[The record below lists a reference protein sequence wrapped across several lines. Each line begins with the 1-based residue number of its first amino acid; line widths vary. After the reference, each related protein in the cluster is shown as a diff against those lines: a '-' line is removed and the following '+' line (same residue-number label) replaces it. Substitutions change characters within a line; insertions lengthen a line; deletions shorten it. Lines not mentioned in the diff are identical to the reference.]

1 MPDRRA
7 WRIDD
12 LDLRSALGDVLLP
25 LLVAAMSFLAALAL
39 AGAFGC
45 AALATHW
52 QGDTLGLLTVQVP
65 DPATPAAAGTRLSAV
80 LATLAQQPSVSAVHE
95 LSSAEV
101 NALLAPWLGGT
112 AADLALPLPAVIG
125 ARWQGGEIAPLAS
138 ALDKI
143 APGTLVE
150 SGAGWASRIT
160 ALTTSLQACA
170 AAVLFIVTAVAC
182 AIVAVATRAGL
193 AQRRDTI
200 EIIHSLG
207 AFDGDI
213 AERFAARATWRTA
226 VGALLGALIAL
237 PVLIWLATLA
247 APFAGGGD
255 DGPSLPAPMVAMVP
269 ILPLI
274 AAAIGWVTAQI
285 TVRRWLRRLV

>member
-1 MPDRRA
+1 MGDRRT

-12 LDLRSALGDVLLP
+12 LDLRAALGDVLLP

-45 AALATHW
+45 ADLAAHW

-65 DPATPAAAGTRLSAV
+65 DPAAPAAAGTRLAAV
-80 LATLAQQPSVSAVHE
+80 LAALARQGGVSDVHP
-95 LSSAEV
+95 LSGAEV
-101 NALLAPWLGGT
+101 DALIAPWLGGS
-112 AADLALPLPAVIG
+112 AADLALPLPAVIA
-125 ARWQGGEIAPLAS
+125 ARWQGGALAPLAA
-138 ALDKI
+138 ALAAA
-143 APGTLVE
+143 APGTMVE
-150 SGAGWASRIT
+150 SGTSWAQRIV

-170 AAVLFIVTAVAC
+170 AAVLLIVTAVAC

-226 VGALLGALIAL
+226 IGALFGALLAL
-237 PVLIWLATLA
+237 PVLIWLAALA
-247 APFAGGGD
+247 APFAGGS
-255 DGPSLPAPMVAMVP
+255 GPSLPAPMVAMVP
-269 ILPLI
+269 MLPLI

>member
-1 MPDRRA
+1 MVKRRA

-12 LDLRSALGDVLLP
+12 LDLRTALGDVLLP

-45 AALATHW
+45 ADLAAHW

-65 DPATPAAAGTRLSAV
+65 DPTASAGSTARESAV
-80 LATLAQQPSVSAVHE
+80 LAALAATVGVSDVHP
-95 LSSAEV
+95 LSAAEV
-101 NALLAPWLGGT
+101 NALLAPWLGGS

-125 ARWQGGEIAPLAS
+125 ARWQGGDLHALAAS
-138 ALDKI
+138 LAKA

-150 SGAGWASRIT
+150 SGASWGSRIT

-170 AAVLFIVTAVAC
+170 AAVLCIVTAVAC

-226 VGALLGALIAL
+226 VGALLGALVAL

-247 APFAGGGD
+247 APFAGASEA
-255 DGPSLPAPMVAMVP
+255 GPSLPAPMVAMVP

-274 AAAIGWVTAQI
+274 AAGIGWVTAQI
-285 TVRRWLRRLV
+285 TVRRWLRGLL

>member
-1 MPDRRA
+1 MADRRT

-12 LDLRSALGDVLLP
+12 LDLRAALGDVLLP

-45 AALATHW
+45 ADLAAHW

-65 DPATPAAAGTRLSAV
+65 DPAAPAAAGTRLAGV
-80 LATLAQQPSVSAVHE
+80 LAALARQGGVSDVHP
-95 LSSAEV
+95 LSGAEV
-101 NALLAPWLGGT
+101 DALIAPWLGGG
-112 AADLALPLPAVIG
+112 AADLALPLPAVIA
-125 ARWQGGEIAPLAS
+125 ARWQGGDLTRLAA
-138 ALDKI
+138 ALAAA
-143 APGTLVE
+143 APGTMVE
-150 SGAGWASRIT
+150 SGTSWAQRIV

-170 AAVLFIVTAVAC
+170 AAVLLIVTAVAC

-226 VGALLGALIAL
+226 IGALFGALLAL
-237 PVLIWLATLA
+237 PVLIWLAALA
-247 APFAGGGD
+247 APFAGGA
-255 DGPSLPAPMVAMVP
+255 GPSLPAPMVAMVP
-269 ILPLI
+269 MLPLI